1 MSLRGRLFLLAL
13 LPLLASLAL
22 IAFAVRQ
29 QERELA
35 AREQAL
41 VRASYM
47 DARRTELRHYVD
59 LAVSTLK
66 PLLGQPGGPQRALQ
80 LLSSL
85 DYGPDGYFFVYDLQ
99 GRVLMHSRQAE
110 LVGQN
115 LWELRDPQ
123 GRPTIQQ
130 LIAKAKAGGGYV
142 EYLWRKPSSNL
153 LAPKLGYVVAVPEW
167 NWMLGTGL
175 YLDGIEATM
184 AELERGA
191 RQNITTTLLWV
202 GAVAVFGVALISA
215 GALALNLSE
224 HRSAEAKLRALAR
237 EVVQSQ
243 EDERARLARELHDGV
258 SQALVATKLLIE
270 SAQHEPGGAGR
281 LQALALKQLNGTL
294 AEVRHISHAL
304 RPALLDTLGLP
315 AALQHLAGEFDAA
328 GGAHFEAGIEGEE
341 AELPEAVKTALFR
354 IAQEALNNAA
364 RHARAT
370 AVRVALRFEPRGG
383 LVLEVADDGR
393 GFDADAAQAVADRG
407 LGLRSMRERADALGA
422 RLSLATAPGQGCRLA
437 VKLGPA
443 EAMTMGREGLQPGAN
458 QGAARRPHSRAG
470 K

>member
-1 MSLRGRLFLLAL
+1 MGAAWFRLSLRGRLFLLAL

-22 IAFAVRQ
+22 IALAVRQ
-29 QERELA
+29 QESELA
-35 AREQAL
+35 AREHAL

-47 DARRTELRHYVD
+47 EARRTELKHYVD
-59 LAVSTLK
+59 LAVSTIK
-66 PLLGQPGGPQRALQ
+66 PLLGQAGGQDRALSILQ
-80 LLSSL
+80 SL
-85 DYGPDGYFFVYDLQ
+85 DYGRDGYFFVYDLQ
-99 GRVLMHSRQAE
+99 GRVLMHSRQPE
-110 LVGQN
+110 LIGQN

-130 LIAKAKAGGGYV
+130 LIGQAKAGGGYV
-142 EYLWRKPSSNL
+142 EYSWRKPSSSQ

-167 NWMLGTGL
+167 DWMLGTGL

-184 AELERGA
+184 AELEQGA
-191 RQNITTTLLWV
+191 RQNITATMLWV

-237 EVVQSQ
+237 EVVHSQ

-270 SAQHEPGGAGR
+270 SAQSEPASAAR
-281 LQALALKQLNGTL
+281 LQALALKRLNSTL
-294 AEVRHISHAL
+294 SEVRHLSHAL

-328 GGAHFEAGIEGEE
+328 GGTHFKAVVAGEE
-341 AELPEAVKTALFR
+341 FGLPDAVNTALFR

-364 RHARAT
+364 RHAQAT
-370 AVRVALRFEPRGG
+370 VVTLTLRFEPSGG
-383 LVLEVADDGR
+383 LMLEVHDDGR
-393 GFDADAAQAVADRG
+393 GFDAEAAQAVADRG

-422 RLSLATAPGQGCRLA
+422 RLSLMTSAGVGCRLA
-437 VKLGPA
+437 VKLSTA
-443 EAMTMGREGLQPGAN
+443 DI
-458 QGAARRPHSRAG
+458 ARASIA
-470 K
+470 

>member
-1 MSLRGRLFLLAL
+1 MRKAWAALSLRGRLFLLAL

-22 IAFAVRQ
+22 IALAVRQ
-29 QERELA
+29 QESELA
-35 AREQAL
+35 AREHAL

-47 DARRTELRHYVD
+47 EARRTELKHYVD
-59 LAVSTLK
+59 LAVSTIK
-66 PLLGQPGGPQRALQ
+66 PLLGQAGGQDRALAILQ
-80 LLSSL
+80 SL
-85 DYGPDGYFFVYDLQ
+85 DYGRDGYFFVYDLQ
-99 GRVLMHSRQAE
+99 GRVLMHSRQSE

-115 LWELRDPQ
+115 LWGLRDPL

-130 LIAKAKAGGGYV
+130 LIGQAQAGGGYV
-142 EYLWRKPSSNL
+142 EYLWRKPSSSQ

-167 NWMLGTGL
+167 GWMLGTGL

-184 AELERGA
+184 AELEQGA
-191 RQNITTTLLWV
+191 RQNITDTMLWV

-270 SAQHEPGGAGR
+270 SAQTEPASAAR
-281 LQALALKQLNGTL
+281 LQALALQRLNSTL
-294 AEVRHISHAL
+294 SEVRHLSHAL

-328 GGAHFEAGIEGEE
+328 GGTHFKTSIVGDEV
-341 AELPEAVKTALFR
+341 ELPEAVKTALFR
-354 IAQEALNNAA
+354 IAQEALSNAA
-364 RHARAT
+364 RHAQAT
-370 AVRVALRFEPRGG
+370 VVSLTLRFEPAGG
-383 LVLEVADDGR
+383 LAFEVQDDGR

-407 LGLRSMRERADALGA
+407 LGLRSMRERAEALGA
-422 RLSLATAPGQGCRLA
+422 RLQLITSPGVGCRLA
-437 VKLGPA
+437 VKLS
-443 EAMTMGREGLQPGAN
+443 
-458 QGAARRPHSRAG
+458 AADLARAAA
-470 K
+470 

>member
-1 MSLRGRLFLLAL
+1 MKPWAPLSLRGRLFLLAL
-13 LPLLASLAL
+13 LPLLVSLAL
-22 IAFAVRQ
+22 IALAVRQ
-29 QERELA
+29 QEKSLAEREH
-35 AREQAL
+35 AL

-47 DARRTELRHYVD
+47 DARRTELKHYVD
-59 LAVSTLK
+59 LAISTVK
-66 PLLGQPGGPQRALQ
+66 PLLGQPGGQQQALQ
-80 LLSSL
+80 ILQSL

-99 GRVLMHSRQAE
+99 GRVLMHSRQPE
-110 LVGQN
+110 LMGQN

-123 GRPTIQQ
+123 GRPSIQH
-130 LIAKAKAGGGYV
+130 LIAQAKAGGGYV
-142 EYLWRKPSSNL
+142 EYMWRKPSSSL
-153 LAPKLGYVVAVPEW
+153 LAPKLGYVVAIPEW
-167 NWMLGTGL
+167 NWMMGTGL

-184 AELERGA
+184 AELEHGA
-191 RQNITTTLLWV
+191 RQNITATMLWV

-270 SAQHEPGGAGR
+270 SAQQEPAGAER
-281 LQALALKQLNGTL
+281 LQALALKRLNSTL
-294 AEVRHISHAL
+294 SEVRHLSHAL

-328 GGAHFEAGIEGEE
+328 GGTHFEATVVGDEV
-341 AELPEAVKTALFR
+341 ELPDAVKTALFR

-364 RHARAT
+364 RHALAL
-370 AVRVALRFEPRGG
+370 RVHLALRFEAHGG
-383 LVLEVADDGR
+383 LSLLVTDDGQ
-393 GFDADAAQAVADRG
+393 GFDAEAAQAVADRG

-422 RLSLATAPGQGCRLA
+422 RLSLDTAPGRGSRLA
-437 VKLGPA
+437 VTLS
-443 EAMTMGREGLQPGAN
+443 
-458 QGAARRPHSRAG
+458 AADLARAAA
-470 K
+470 

>member
-1 MSLRGRLFLLAL
+1 MTKAWAALSLRGRLFLLAL

-29 QERELA
+29 QESELA
-35 AREQAL
+35 AREHAL

-47 DARRTELRHYVD
+47 DARRTELKHYVD
-59 LAVSTLK
+59 LAVSTVK
-66 PLLGQPGGPQRALQ
+66 PLIGQPGGKEQALQ

-85 DYGPDGYFFVYDLQ
+85 DYGPDGYFFVYSLD
-99 GRVLMHSRQAE
+99 GRVLMHSRQPE
-110 LVGQN
+110 LIGQN

-130 LIAKAKAGGGYV
+130 LIAQARAGGGYV
-142 EYLWRKPSSNL
+142 EYLWRKPSSSL

-270 SAQHEPGGAGR
+270 SAQHEPDGAAR
-281 LQALALKQLNGTL
+281 LQELALKRLNSTL
-294 AEVRHISHAL
+294 AEVRHLSHAL

-315 AALQHLAGEFDAA
+315 AALQHLAAEFDAA
-328 GGAHFEAGIEGEE
+328 GGTRFEAGIDGVER
-341 AELPEAVKTALFR
+341 ELPEGVKTALFR

-364 RHARAT
+364 RHAQAS
-370 AVRVALRFEPRGG
+370 RVAMHLHFAPGGG
-383 LVLEVADDGR
+383 LLLEIGDDGQ
-393 GFDADAAQAVADRG
+393 GFDAEAAQAVADQG
-407 LGLRSMRERADALGA
+407 LGLRSMRERAAALGA
-422 RLSLATAPGQGCRLA
+422 RLSLETSSGRGCRLS
-437 VKLGPA
+437 VTLS
-443 EAMTMGREGLQPGAN
+443 
-458 QGAARRPHSRAG
+458 AADLARAT
-470 K
+470 

>member
-1 MSLRGRLFLLAL
+1 MGAAWSRLSLRGRLFLLAL

-22 IAFAVRQ
+22 IALAVRQ
-29 QERELA
+29 QESELA
-35 AREQAL
+35 AREHAL

-47 DARRTELRHYVD
+47 EARRTELKHYVD
-59 LAVSTLK
+59 LAVSTIK
-66 PLLGQPGGPQRALQ
+66 PLLGQAGGQDRALSILQ
-80 LLSSL
+80 SL
-85 DYGPDGYFFVYDLQ
+85 DYGRDGYFFVYDLQ
-99 GRVLMHSRQAE
+99 GRVLMHSRQPE
-110 LVGQN
+110 LIGQN

-130 LIAKAKAGGGYV
+130 LIGQAKAGGGYV
-142 EYLWRKPSSNL
+142 EYSWRKPSSSQ

-167 NWMLGTGL
+167 DWMLGTGL

-184 AELERGA
+184 AELEQGA
-191 RQNITTTLLWV
+191 RQNITATMLWV

-237 EVVQSQ
+237 EVVHSQ

-270 SAQHEPGGAGR
+270 SAQSEPASAAR
-281 LQALALKQLNGTL
+281 LQALALKRLNSTL
-294 AEVRHISHAL
+294 SEVRHLSHAL

-328 GGAHFEAGIEGEE
+328 GGTHFKAVVAGEE
-341 AELPEAVKTALFR
+341 FGLPDAVNTALFR

-364 RHARAT
+364 RHAQAT
-370 AVRVALRFEPRGG
+370 VVTLTLRFEPSGG
-383 LVLEVADDGR
+383 LMLEVHDDGR
-393 GFDADAAQAVADRG
+393 GFDAEAAQAVADRG

-422 RLSLATAPGQGCRLA
+422 RLSLMTSAGVGCRLA
-437 VKLGPA
+437 VKLS
-443 EAMTMGREGLQPGAN
+443 
-458 QGAARRPHSRAG
+458 AADIARASLA
-470 K
+470 

>member
-1 MSLRGRLFLLAL
+1 MKTWASLSLRGRLFLLAL

-22 IAFAVRQ
+22 IAFAVWQ

-35 AREQAL
+35 LREHAL

-47 DARRTELRHYVD
+47 DARRTELKHYVD
-59 LAVSTLK
+59 LAVSTVR
-66 PLLGQPGGPQRALQ
+66 PLLGTPDGQQRALR

-85 DYGPDGYFFVYDLQ
+85 DYGPDGYFFVYSLD
-99 GRVLMHSRQAE
+99 GRVLMHSRQPE

-130 LIAKAKAGGGYV
+130 LIAQAKAGGGYV
-142 EYLWRKPSSNL
+142 DYLWRKPSSSQ
-153 LAPKLGYVVAVPEW
+153 LAAKLGYVVAVPEW
-167 NWMLGTGL
+167 QWMLGTGL

-191 RQNITTTLLWV
+191 RQQITNTLLWV
-202 GAVAVFGVALISA
+202 GAVAVLGIALISA

-224 HRSAEAKLRALAR
+224 HRSSEAKLRALAR
-237 EVVQSQ
+237 EVVHSQ

-258 SQALVATKLLIE
+258 SQALVSTKLLIE
-270 SAQHEPGGAGR
+270 SAQSEPASAGR
-281 LQALALKQLNGTL
+281 LQELALKRLNGTL

-304 RPALLDTLGLP
+304 RPALLDTLGLA

-328 GGAHFEAGIEGEE
+328 GGTHFEAVIEGDEV
-341 AELPEAVKTALFR
+341 ELPEGVKTAFFR

-364 RHARAT
+364 RHARA
-370 AVRVALRFEPRGG
+370 ASVRVSLNFGAGGDLALEID
-383 LVLEVADDGR
+383 DDGR
-393 GFDADAAQAVADRG
+393 GFDAEAAQAVADRG
-407 LGLRSMRERADALGA
+407 LGLRSMRERAAALGA
-422 RLSLATAPGQGCRLA
+422 RLVLATAPGRGCRLS
-437 VKLGPA
+437 VTLS
-443 EAMTMGREGLQPGAN
+443 
-458 QGAARRPHSRAG
+458 AADLARAA
-470 K
+470 

>member
-1 MSLRGRLFLLAL
+1 MKAWASLSLRGRLFLLAL

-47 DARRTELRHYVD
+47 DARRTELKHYVD
-59 LAVSTLK
+59 LAVSTIK
-66 PLLGQPGGPQRALQ
+66 PLLGQPGGPQQALQ

-130 LIAKAKAGGGYV
+130 LIATAKAGGGYV

-270 SAQHEPGGAGR
+270 SAQHEPDGAGR

-328 GGAHFEAGIEGEE
+328 GGARFEASIEGEE

-370 AVRVALRFEPRGG
+370 AVRVVLRFEPRGG

-393 GFDADAAQAVADRG
+393 GFDADAAQAVADQG

-422 RLSLATAPGQGCRLA
+422 RLSLATSPGQGCRLA
-437 VKLGPA
+437 VKLSA
-443 EAMTMGREGLQPGAN
+443 TDL
-458 QGAARRPHSRAG
+458 ARALA
-470 K
+470 

>member
-1 MSLRGRLFLLAL
+1 MGAAWSRLSLRGRLFLLAL

-22 IAFAVRQ
+22 IALAVRQ
-29 QERELA
+29 QESELA
-35 AREQAL
+35 AREHAL

-47 DARRTELRHYVD
+47 EARRTELKHYVD
-59 LAVSTLK
+59 LAVSTIK
-66 PLLGQPGGPQRALQ
+66 PLLGQAGGQDRALSILQ
-80 LLSSL
+80 SL
-85 DYGPDGYFFVYDLQ
+85 DYGRDGYFFVYDLK
-99 GRVLMHSRQAE
+99 GRVLMHSRQPE
-110 LVGQN
+110 LIGQN

-130 LIAKAKAGGGYV
+130 LIGQAKAGGGYV
-142 EYLWRKPSSNL
+142 EYSWRKPSSSQ

-167 NWMLGTGL
+167 GWMLGTGL

-184 AELERGA
+184 AELEQGA
-191 RQNITTTLLWV
+191 RQNITATMLWV

-237 EVVQSQ
+237 EVVHSQ

-270 SAQHEPGGAGR
+270 SAQSEPASAAR
-281 LQALALKQLNGTL
+281 LQALALKRLNSTL
-294 AEVRHISHAL
+294 SEVRHLSHAL

-328 GGAHFEAGIEGEE
+328 GGTHFKAVVTGEE
-341 AELPEAVKTALFR
+341 FGLPDAVNTALFR

-364 RHARAT
+364 RHAQAT
-370 AVRVALRFEPRGG
+370 VVTLILRFEPSGG
-383 LVLEVADDGR
+383 LMLEVHDDGR
-393 GFDADAAQAVADRG
+393 GFDAEAAQAVADRG

-422 RLSLATAPGQGCRLA
+422 RLSLMTSAGVGCRLA
-437 VKLGPA
+437 VKLS
-443 EAMTMGREGLQPGAN
+443 
-458 QGAARRPHSRAG
+458 AADIARASLA
-470 K
+470 

>member
-1 MSLRGRLFLLAL
+1 MASLLRNRLGALVTRGLSLRAKLVLLAL

-29 QERELA
+29 QESELA
-35 AREQAL
+35 AREHAL

-47 DARRTELRHYVD
+47 DARRTELKHYVD
-59 LAVSTLK
+59 LAVSTVK
-66 PLLGQPGGPQRALQ
+66 PLLAQPGGQQQALQ

-110 LVGQN
+110 LIGQN
-115 LWELRDPQ
+115 LWELRDPK

-130 LIAKAKAGGGYV
+130 LIAQAKAGGGYV
-142 EYLWRKPSSNL
+142 EYLWRKPSSSL

-202 GAVAVFGVALISA
+202 GAVAVFGVGLISA

-270 SAQHEPGGAGR
+270 SAQQEPEGAAR
-281 LQALALKQLNGTL
+281 LQELALKRLNSTL
-294 AEVRHISHAL
+294 SEVRHLSHAL
-304 RPALLDTLGLP
+304 RPALLDTLGLS

-328 GGAHFEAGIEGEE
+328 GGTHFEAVTEGEE
-341 AELPEAVKTALFR
+341 VGLPEAVNTALFR
-354 IAQEALNNAA
+354 IAQEALSNAA
-364 RHARAT
+364 RHAQAT
-370 AVRVALRFEPRGG
+370 RVQLALRFEHGGG
-383 LVLEVADDGR
+383 LALEIIDDGH
-393 GFDADAAQAVADRG
+393 GFDAEAAQAVADRG

-422 RLSLATAPGQGCRLA
+422 RLSLVTAPGLGCRLT
-437 VKLGPA
+437 VKLSA
-443 EAMTMGREGLQPGAN
+443 AN
-458 QGAARRPHSRAG
+458 LARVAA
-470 K
+470 

>member
-22 IAFAVRQ
+22 IALAVRQ
-29 QERELA
+29 QESELA
-35 AREQAL
+35 AREHAL

-47 DARRTELRHYVD
+47 DARRTELKHYVD
-59 LAVSTLK
+59 LAVSTIQ
-66 PLLGQPGGPQRALQ
+66 PLLGQPGGPERALAI
-80 LLSSL
+80 LSSL
-85 DYGPDGYFFVYDLQ
+85 DYGRDGYFFVYSLD
-99 GRVLMHSRQAE
+99 GRVLMHSRQPE
-110 LVGQN
+110 LIGQN

-130 LIAKAKAGGGYV
+130 LIAQAQAGGGYV
-142 EYLWRKPSSNL
+142 EYLWRKPSSSL
-153 LAPKLGYVVAVPEW
+153 LAPKLGYVVAVPQW
-167 NWMLGTGL
+167 QWMLGTGL

-191 RQNITTTLLWV
+191 RQNITATMLWV

-237 EVVQSQ
+237 QVVQSQ
-243 EDERARLARELHDGV
+243 EDERARLALELHDGV

-270 SAQHEPGGAGR
+270 SAQHEPEGAAR
-281 LQALALKQLNGTL
+281 LQELALKRLNSTL
-294 AEVRHISHAL
+294 AEVRHLSHAL

-328 GGAHFEAGIEGEE
+328 GGTHFSVVVEGEE
-341 AELPEAVKTALFR
+341 VGLPEAVNTALFR

-364 RHARAT
+364 RHAHAT
-370 AVRVALRFEPRGG
+370 TVSVLLRFERDGG
-383 LVLEVADDGR
+383 LALEINDDGQ
-393 GFDADAAQAVADRG
+393 GFDAEAAQAAADQG
-407 LGLRSMRERADALGA
+407 LGLRSMRERAAALGA
-422 RLSLATAPGQGCRLA
+422 RLSLFASPGMGSRLT
-437 VKLGPA
+437 VKL
-443 EAMTMGREGLQPGAN
+443 
-458 QGAARRPHSRAG
+458 AASDLARAAA
-470 K
+470 

>member
-1 MSLRGRLFLLAL
+1 MKLTLRGRFVLLAL

-22 IAFAVRQ
+22 IAFAVRH

-35 AREQAL
+35 AREHAL

-47 DARRTELRHYVD
+47 DARRTELKHYVD
-59 LAVSTLK
+59 LAVSTVR
-66 PLLGQPGGPQRALQ
+66 PLIGQPGGPEQGLR

-85 DYGPDGYFFVYDLQ
+85 DYGPDGYFFVYSLD
-99 GRVLMHSRQAE
+99 GRVLMHSRQPE

-115 LWELRDPQ
+115 LWALRDPQ

-130 LIAKAKAGGGYV
+130 LIAQARAGGGYV
-142 EYLWRKPSSNL
+142 DYLWRKPSSSQSKQ
-153 LAPKLGYVVAVPEW
+153 LAAKLGYVVAVPEW
-167 NWMLGTGL
+167 GWMLGTGL

-191 RQNITTTLLWV
+191 RRQITATMLWV
-202 GAVAVFGVALISA
+202 GAVAVFGIALISA

-224 HRSAEAKLRALAR
+224 QRSAEAKLRALAR

-270 SAQHEPGGAGR
+270 SAAQYTQSAEPAAATR
-281 LQALALKQLNGTL
+281 LQALALTRLNSTL
-294 AEVRHISHAL
+294 AEVRHLSHAL

-315 AALQHLAGEFDAA
+315 AALQHLAAEFDAA
-328 GGAHFEAGIEGEE
+328 GGTRFEALIEGDEV
-341 AELPEAVKTALFR
+341 ELPESVKTAYFR

-364 RHARAT
+364 RHARAAT
-370 AVRVALRFEPRGG
+370 VRVCLRFARGG
-383 LVLEVADDGR
+383 GLALEVADDGQ
-393 GFDADAAQAVADRG
+393 GFDAEAAQAVADRG
-407 LGLRSMRERADALGA
+407 LGLRSMRERAAALGA
-422 RLSLATAPGQGCRLA
+422 RLALATAPGQGCRLS
-437 VKLGPA
+437 VTLS
-443 EAMTMGREGLQPGAN
+443 
-458 QGAARRPHSRAG
+458 AADLA
-470 K
+470 KAA

>member
-1 MSLRGRLFLLAL
+1 MAALSAWASLSLRGRLFLLAL

-29 QERELA
+29 QEQALAEREHV
-35 AREQAL
+35 L

-47 DARRTELRHYVD
+47 DARRTELKHYVD
-59 LAVSTLK
+59 LAVSTIK
-66 PLLGQPGGPQRALQ
+66 PLLGEPGGPARALAI
-80 LLSSL
+80 LSSL
-85 DYGPDGYFFVYDLQ
+85 DYGPDGYFFVYSLD
-99 GRVLMHSRQAE
+99 GRVLMHSRQPE

-115 LWELRDPQ
+115 LWALRDPR

-130 LIAKAKAGGGYV
+130 LIQQAKAGGGYV
-142 EYLWRKPSSNL
+142 EYLWRKPSSSQ

-167 NWMLGTGL
+167 DWMLGTGL

-191 RQNITTTLLWV
+191 RQNITATMLWV

-237 EVVQSQ
+237 EVVDSQ

-270 SAQHEPGGAGR
+270 SAQQEPAGAER
-281 LQALALKQLNGTL
+281 LQALALKRLNSTL
-294 AEVRHISHAL
+294 AEVRHLSHAL
-304 RPALLDTLGLP
+304 RPALLDTLGLA

-328 GGAHFEAGIEGEE
+328 GGTRFEAGIDGAER
-341 AELPEAVKTALFR
+341 ELPDAVKTALFR
-354 IAQEALNNAA
+354 IAQEALSNAA
-364 RHARAT
+364 RHARAQ
-370 AVRVALRFEPRGG
+370 RVVVHLHFAADGG
-383 LVLEVADDGR
+383 LLLEISDDGR
-393 GFDADAAQAVADRG
+393 GFDAEAAQAVADRG
-407 LGLRSMRERADALGA
+407 LGLRSMRERAAALGA
-422 RLSLATAPGQGCRLA
+422 ALALETAPGRGCRLS
-437 VKLGPA
+437 VTLS
-443 EAMTMGREGLQPGAN
+443 
-458 QGAARRPHSRAG
+458 AADLARTA
-470 K
+470 

>member
-1 MSLRGRLFLLAL
+1 MKAWAALSLRGRLFLLAL

-22 IAFAVRQ
+22 IALAVRQ

-35 AREQAL
+35 TREHAL

-47 DARRTELRHYVD
+47 DARRTELKHYVD
-59 LAVSTLK
+59 LAVSTVK
-66 PLLGQPGGPQRALQ
+66 PLLGQPGGREQALKA
-80 LLSSL
+80 LSSL
-85 DYGPDGYFFVYDLQ
+85 DYGPDGYFFVYALD
-99 GRVLMHSRQAE
+99 GTVLMHSRQAE
-110 LVGQN
+110 LIGEN

-130 LIAKAKAGGGYV
+130 LIGQAKAGGGYV
-142 EYLWRKPSSNL
+142 EYLWRKPSSSQ

-167 NWMLGTGL
+167 GWMLGTGL

-202 GAVAVFGVALISA
+202 GAVAVFGVGLISA
-215 GALALNLSE
+215 GALAINLSE

-270 SAQHEPGGAGR
+270 SAQHDPTSSAR
-281 LQALALKQLNGTL
+281 LQELALKRLNSTL
-294 AEVRHISHAL
+294 AEVRHLSHAL

-315 AALQHLAGEFDAA
+315 AALQHLASEFDAA
-328 GGAHFEAGIEGEE
+328 VGTHFDVTVAGEE
-341 AELPEAVKTALFR
+341 VDLPDAVKTALFR

-364 RHARAT
+364 RHAHAAT
-370 AVRVALRFEPRGG
+370 VGLTLRFERDGG
-383 LVLEVADDGR
+383 LALEVTDDGQ

-422 RLSLATAPGQGCRLA
+422 RLSLTTAPGAGCRLA
-437 VKLGPA
+437 VKL
-443 EAMTMGREGLQPGAN
+443 
-458 QGAARRPHSRAG
+458 AAADLARAAA
-470 K
+470 

>member
-1 MSLRGRLFLLAL
+1 MPLHDRVRAFMMRSLSLRAKLALLAL

-22 IAFAVRQ
+22 IALAVRQ
-29 QERELA
+29 QESSLA
-35 AREQAL
+35 AREHAL

-47 DARRTELRHYVD
+47 DARRTELKHYVD
-59 LAVSTLK
+59 LAVSTVK
-66 PLLGQPGGPQRALQ
+66 PLLGQPDGQQRALQ

-85 DYGPDGYFFVYDLQ
+85 DYGPDGYFFVYSLD

-110 LVGQN
+110 LIGQN

-130 LIAKAKAGGGYV
+130 LIHQAKAGGGYV
-142 EYLWRKPSSNL
+142 EYLWRKPSSSL

-184 AELERGA
+184 SELERGA

-215 GALALNLSE
+215 GALVLNLSE

-270 SAQHEPGGAGR
+270 SAQHEPAGAER
-281 LQALALKQLNGTL
+281 LQELALKRLNSTL
-294 AEVRHISHAL
+294 AEVRHLSHAL

-328 GGAHFEAGIEGEE
+328 GGTHFEAVIEGDET
-341 AELPEAVKTALFR
+341 ELPEAVKTALFR

-370 AVRVALRFEPRGG
+370 AVAVALRFEPGGG
-383 LVLEVADDGR
+383 LVLEVADDGQ

-422 RLSLATAPGQGCRLA
+422 RLSLVASPGLGCRLA
-437 VKLGPA
+437 VKLRPVDII
-443 EAMTMGREGLQPGAN
+443 R
-458 QGAARRPHSRAG
+458 AAA
-470 K
+470 

>member
-1 MSLRGRLFLLAL
+1 MPRLSLRAKLVLLAL

-22 IAFAVRQ
+22 IALAVRQ
-29 QERELA
+29 QEVSLAEREH
-35 AREQAL
+35 AL

-47 DARRTELRHYVD
+47 DARRTELKHYVD
-59 LAVSTLK
+59 LAVSTVK
-66 PLLGQPGGPQRALQ
+66 PLLAEPGGPEKALAI
-80 LLSSL
+80 LRSL
-85 DYGPDGYFFVYDLQ
+85 DYGPDGYFFVYALD
-99 GRVLMHSRQAE
+99 GRVLTHSRQPE
-110 LVGQN
+110 LIGQN

-130 LIAKAKAGGGYV
+130 LIARARSGGGYV
-142 EYLWRKPSSNL
+142 EYLWRKPSSSQ

-167 NWMLGTGL
+167 GWMLGTGL

-191 RQNITTTLLWV
+191 RQNILATLLWV
-202 GAVAVFGVALISA
+202 GAVAVFGIALISA

-270 SAQHEPGGAGR
+270 SAQQQPAGADR
-281 LQALALKQLNGTL
+281 LQGLALQRLNSTL
-294 AEVRHISHAL
+294 AEVRHLSHAL

-328 GGAHFEAGIEGEE
+328 GGTRFTARIAGEE
-341 AELPEAVKTALFR
+341 VDLPDAVKTALFR

-364 RHARAT
+364 RHAGASEVD
-370 AVRVALRFEPRGG
+370 VRLGFAADGG
-383 LVLEVADDGR
+383 LALEVIDDGH

-407 LGLRSMRERADALGA
+407 LGLRSMRERADALDA
-422 RLSLATAPGQGCRLA
+422 RLTLATSPGTGCRLT
-437 VKLGPA
+437 VTLS
-443 EAMTMGREGLQPGAN
+443 
-458 QGAARRPHSRAG
+458 AADLARAATA
-470 K
+470 

>member
-1 MSLRGRLFLLAL
+1 MGAAWSRLSLRGRLFLLAL

-22 IAFAVRQ
+22 IALAVRQ
-29 QERELA
+29 QESELA
-35 AREQAL
+35 AREHAL

-47 DARRTELRHYVD
+47 EARRTELKHYVD
-59 LAVSTLK
+59 LAVSTIK
-66 PLLGQPGGPQRALQ
+66 PLLGQAGGQDRALSILQ
-80 LLSSL
+80 SL
-85 DYGPDGYFFVYDLQ
+85 DYGRDGYFFVYDLQ
-99 GRVLMHSRQAE
+99 GRVLMHSRQPE
-110 LVGQN
+110 LIGQN

-130 LIAKAKAGGGYV
+130 LIGQAKAGGGYV
-142 EYLWRKPSSNL
+142 EYSWRKPSSSQ

-167 NWMLGTGL
+167 GWMLGTGL

-184 AELERGA
+184 AELEQGA
-191 RQNITTTLLWV
+191 RQNITATMLWV

-237 EVVQSQ
+237 EVVHSQ

-270 SAQHEPGGAGR
+270 SAQSEPASAAR
-281 LQALALKQLNGTL
+281 LQALALKRLNSTL
-294 AEVRHISHAL
+294 SEVRHLSHAL

-328 GGAHFEAGIEGEE
+328 GGTHFKAVVTGEE
-341 AELPEAVKTALFR
+341 FGLPDAVNTALFR

-364 RHARAT
+364 RHAQAT
-370 AVRVALRFEPRGG
+370 VVTLTLRFEPSGG
-383 LVLEVADDGR
+383 LMLEVHDDGR
-393 GFDADAAQAVADRG
+393 GFDAEAAQAVADRG

-422 RLSLATAPGQGCRLA
+422 RLSLMTSAGVGCRLA
-437 VKLGPA
+437 VKLS
-443 EAMTMGREGLQPGAN
+443 
-458 QGAARRPHSRAG
+458 AADIARASIA
-470 K
+470 